1 MPYYRCPD
9 CGLTVH
15 SVGGRF
21 TRSACPNC
29 AAALASAD
37 QIQIEEHHPAAITRW
52 FTPER
57 HAAAAARRE
66 LETLL
71 WNFDPSE
78 FETVA
83 LLVTE
88 LIANS
93 VKHSGTR
100 PGATVR
106 LDIELT
112 EDVVRAEVRDDG
124 PGFEA
129 RPRTADSPLDSK
141 WGLHLLDVMADR
153 WEVQS
158 GPQTLVWFE
167 LDRAPVDRRWSKR
180 PAGALPSMG
189 STTA

>member
-1 MPYYRCPD
+1 MPYYHCPD

-37 QIQIEEHHPAAITRW
+37 RIQIEEHHPAAITRR
-52 FTPER
+52 FQPKR
-57 HAAAAARRE
+57 SSAPAARRE

-71 WNFDPSE
+71 WNLDGSE

-100 PGATVR
+100 PGGTVR
-106 LDIELT
+106 LD
-112 EDVVRAEVRDDG
+112 VVLSTDLVRVEVRDEG
-124 PGFEA
+124 PGFSPRA
-129 RPRTADSPLDSK
+129 RTADSPLESN
-141 WGLHLLDVMADR
+141 WGLLLLDEISDR
-153 WEVQS
+153 WAVEAD
-158 GPQTLVWFE
+158 PHTLVWFE
-167 LDRAPVDRRWSKR
+167 LDRVPAAAAPATRL
-180 PAGALPSMG
+180 AGALPSTG
-189 STTA
+189 LTSA